1 MSRMWATICKNH
13 MNILYKQ
20 KRIFLVVSLL
30 VLLFAFIPTVFAG
43 KLGDAFGDNLEQ
55 VAGPGGAGYR
65 TDAEPETLVG
75 EIIAVVLSFL
85 GVVFLIL
92 MIYGGFL
99 WMTAGGSEQQVEK
112 AKKLITAAIIGLIVV
127 VSAYAISHLLVT
139 TLGDETLEDM

>member
-1 MSRMWATICKNH
+1 MAADNLRN
-13 MNILYKQ
+13 
-20 KRIFLVVSLL
+20 
-30 VLLFAFIPTVFAG
+30 
-43 KLGDAFGDNLEQ
+43 AFGDNLKQ
-55 VAGPGGAGYR
+55 VAGSDGAGYH

-99 WMTAGGSEQQVEK
+99 WMTAGGSEQRVEK